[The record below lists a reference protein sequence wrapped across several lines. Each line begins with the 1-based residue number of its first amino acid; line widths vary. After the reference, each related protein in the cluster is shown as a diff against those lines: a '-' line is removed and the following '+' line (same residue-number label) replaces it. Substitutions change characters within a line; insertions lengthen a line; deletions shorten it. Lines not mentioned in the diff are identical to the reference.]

1 MSDSSA
7 HTLTEAPEVDDL
19 IAAMT
24 LEEKVAQLVGLWIGV
39 ADGGEVAPAQAENT
53 GEAKAWSETAAEGLG
68 QITRLYGTRPVSA
81 QYGLETLRRLQ
92 ADLRSAAPHGIGAIV
107 HEECLTGVA
116 AWGATT
122 FPSPP
127 AYAATWDP
135 ELIERVGAAIGGSL
149 RGLEVHQGLAPVLDV
164 VRDARWGRVEET
176 FGEDPYVV
184 GTLGAAYIRGLE
196 SSDIIATPKHFAGY
210 SASRA
215 ARNHGPVDAGPRE
228 LAEVFLYP
236 FEIVIRDSSPR
247 SIMPSYAAID
257 HVPSHGDKHLLTDV
271 LRTDFGFNGTVV
283 SDYFGVNFLE
293 TTQGVTRS
301 RAESAVLAL
310 CAGVDVELPDAAA
323 FPHLVAAVRAGIL
336 EESAIDIAL
345 RRVLVQKQHY
355 GLLPASFKAAA
366 GYAERGGAE
375 AVAPDLNPVE
385 HRDLAREVAE
395 KATILLANDGTLPLA
410 AAARIAVVGPNAHS
424 RTALLGDY
432 SFTNHVE
439 PHYPDVAEGIHIPT
453 ILDAMRIEFDSID
466 YSRGCEVEGDDAG
479 GIDAAVAQAA
489 AADVVVA
496 VMGDQAGLFGRGTVG
511 EGNDVDSLELP
522 GLQRRF
528 LEALLATGTPVV
540 LVLVT
545 GRPYDISWATDRCA
559 AIVQAWFPGQE
570 GAAAVAGALSGRINP
585 RGRTTLSF
593 PHSAGR
599 QPATYLRPALAGPSG
614 VTSLGADFVY
624 PFGHGLSY
632 TTFAHS
638 NLTLDADRIDST
650 GTVQVRVTVQNTG
663 ERDGTDVV
671 QLYLRDVT
679 AHVTRPVSTL
689 IGYAAVDLEAGG
701 SRDVTFTVSAERLS
715 YVGQSGHWEVGPMEA
730 TLAVA
735 HNAEDAGQSSRITVT
750 GQRRMLGSDRVLVTP
765 VSVTGGE

>member
-1 MSDSSA
+1 MTDETA
-7 HTLTEAPEVDDL
+7 HTLTEAPDVESL
-19 IAAMT
+19 INAMT

-53 GEAKAWSETAAEGLG
+53 GRAKAWAETEAEGLG

-92 ADLRSAAPHGIGAIV
+92 AGLRDAAPHGIGAIV

-135 ELIERVGAAIGGSL
+135 ELIERVGAAIGDSL
-149 RGLEVHQGLAPVLDV
+149 QGLEVHQGLAPVLDV
-164 VRDARWGRVEET
+164 ARDARWGRTEET

-196 SSDIIATPKHFAGY
+196 SRDIIATPKHFVGY

-215 ARNHGPVDAGPRE
+215 GRNHAPVDAGPRE

-236 FEIVIRDSSPR
+236 FEVAIREGSPR
-247 SIMPSYAAID
+247 SIMPSYSAID

-271 LRTDFGFNGTVV
+271 LRTGFGFDGTVV
-283 SDYFGVNFLE
+283 SDYFGVNFLQ

-301 RAESAVLAL
+301 RAESAVRAIS
-310 CAGVDVELPDAAA
+310 AGVDVELPDAAA
-323 FPHLVAAVRAGIL
+323 FPHLVAAVRSGDL
-336 EESAIDIAL
+336 EEEAVDAAL
-345 RRVLVQKQHY
+345 RRVLLQKQHY
-355 GLLPASFKAAA
+355 GLLPAGFAAAA
-366 GYAERGGAE
+366 GYAERAGTE
-375 AVAPDLNPVE
+375 AVAPDLNPAA

-395 KATILLANDGTLPLA
+395 KSIILLANDGTLPLES
-410 AAARIAVVGPNAHS
+410 AARIAVVGPNADS

-439 PHYPDVAEGIHIPT
+439 AHYPDVAAGIDIPT
-453 ILDAMRIEFDSID
+453 VLDALRNEFPSLD
-466 YSRGCEVEGDDAG
+466 YARGCEVEGDDAG
-479 GIDAAVAQAA
+479 GFDAAVAQAG

-522 GLQRRF
+522 GVQRRF
-528 LEALLATGTPVV
+528 VEALLDTGKPVV
-540 LVLVT
+540 LVLIT
-545 GRPYDISWATDRCA
+545 GRPYDLSWAADRCA
-559 AIVQAWFPGQE
+559 AIVQSWFPGQE
-570 GAAAVAGALSGRINP
+570 GASAVAGALSGRINP
-585 RGRTTLSF
+585 RGRTTLSY
-593 PHSAGR
+593 PGPAGR
-599 QPATYLRPALAGPSG
+599 QPATYLRPALAGTSA
-614 VTSLGADFVY
+614 VTSLGAEFVF

-632 TTFAHS
+632 TTFTHS
-638 NLTLDADRIDST
+638 SLILDAHEIDST
-650 GTVQVRVTVQNTG
+650 GTLQVAVKVQNTG

-671 QLYLRDVT
+671 QLYVREVT

-689 IGYAAVDLEAGG
+689 IGYAAVDIEAGG
-701 SRDVTFTVSAERLS
+701 SRTVTFTVSADRLS
-715 YVGQSGHWEVGPMEA
+715 YVGQSGQWEIGPLEA

-735 HNAEDAGQSSRITVT
+735 HNAEDDGQNARIAVT
-750 GQRRMLGSDRVLVTP
+750 GQRRILSSGRVLTTP
-765 VSVTGGE
+765 VAVSNE

>member
-1 MSDSSA
+1 MTDSTS
-7 HTLTEAPEVDDL
+7 HTLTEAPDVDSL
-19 IAAMT
+19 IAAMS

-53 GEAKAWSETAAEGLG
+53 GESKPWDKTAAEGLG

-92 ADLRSAAPHGIGAIV
+92 AGLRDAAPHGIGAIV
-107 HEECLTGVA
+107 HEECLTGVS

-135 ELIERVGAAIGGSL
+135 ELIERVGAAIGDSL
-149 RGLEVHQGLAPVLDV
+149 RELEVHQGLAPLLDV
-164 VRDARWGRVEET
+164 ARDARWGRVEET

-196 SSDIIATPKHFAGY
+196 SSDIIATPKHFVGY

-215 ARNHGPVDAGPRE
+215 GRNHGPVDAGPRE

-236 FEIVIRDSSPR
+236 FEIAIRESSPR

-271 LRTDFGFNGTVV
+271 LRSEFGFDGTVV

-301 RAESAVLAL
+301 RPESAVRAL
-310 CAGVDVELPDAAA
+310 SAGVDVELPDAAA
-323 FPHLVAAVRAGIL
+323 FPHLVAAVRSGVL
-336 EESAIDIAL
+336 EEAAVDTAL
-345 RRVLVQKQHY
+345 RRVLRQKQHY
-355 GLLPASFKAAA
+355 GLLPGLEAAA
-366 GYAERGGAE
+366 GYAERSGTE
-375 AVAPDLNPVE
+375 AVAPDLNPDG
-385 HRDLAREVAE
+385 HRNLAREVAE
-395 KATILLANDGTLPLA
+395 KSTILLANDGTLPLSA
-410 AAARIAVVGPNAHS
+410 ATRVAVVGPNAHS

-439 PHYPDVAEGIHIPT
+439 AHYPDVADGINIPT
-453 ILDAMRIEFDSID
+453 ILDAMGIEFGSVD

-479 GIDAAVAQAA
+479 GFDAAVAQAA

-511 EGNDVDSLELP
+511 EGNDVDTLELP

-528 LEALLATGTPVV
+528 VEALFATGTPVV

-559 AIVQAWFPGQE
+559 AIVQSWFPGQE
-570 GAAAVAGALSGRINP
+570 GASAVAGALSGRINP

-599 QPATYLRPALAGPSG
+599 QPATYLRPALAGTSA
-614 VTSLGADFVY
+614 VTALGAEFVY

-632 TTFAHS
+632 TTFTHS
-638 NLTLDADRIDST
+638 DLALDADRIDSA
-650 GTVQVRVTVQNTG
+650 GTVQVSVKVQNTG

-671 QLYLRDVT
+671 QLYLRDVA

-689 IGYAAVDLEAGG
+689 IGYAAVEIEAGG
-701 SRDVTFTVSAERLS
+701 SRTVTFTVSAERFS
-715 YVGQSGHWEVGPMEA
+715 YVGQSGQWEIGPLEA

-735 HNAEDAGQSSRITVT
+735 HDAEDDGQHARITVT
-750 GQRRMLGSDRVLVTP
+750 GQRRLLGSDRILVTP
-765 VSVTGGE
+765 VAVAGA